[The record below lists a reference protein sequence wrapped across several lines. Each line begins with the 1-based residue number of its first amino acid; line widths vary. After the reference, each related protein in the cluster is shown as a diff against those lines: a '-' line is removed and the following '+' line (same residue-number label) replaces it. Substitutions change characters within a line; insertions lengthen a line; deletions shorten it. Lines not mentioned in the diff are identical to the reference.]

1 MTDSTTEPSAEGP
14 RLAIRVG
21 LGDIQAS
28 LDGEPFQSSSIAE
41 LHEAASDLAAAGG
54 TATITIVDI
63 VDSAMTIAHDLA
75 DTLQAMG
82 VPTKVDLGG

>member
-1 MTDSTTEPSAEGP
+1 MTDSMAVPPAEGP

-21 LGDIQAS
+21 LGGLQAS
-28 LDGEPFQSSSIAE
+28 LDGEPFQSSSIEE
-41 LHEAASDLAAAGG
+41 LHEAASGLASAGG

-63 VDSAMTIAHDLA
+63 VDSAMTIADELA

-82 VPTKVDLGG
+82 VPTRVDLG